1 MRVEK
6 LIWTKHSEAKM
17 RFYHLSK
24 QRVRR
29 VLNSPKRIE
38 EGIAPN
44 TIAMMQP
51 AGSQKHPYEIWVM
64 VQKNTDKRG
73 SRTRINTDS
82 IRINQR
88 SNPYKSVSTKVISA
102 WKYPG
107 RTKPRSEITLDFL
120 KREYEIFISNGINRD

>member
-1 MRVEK
+1 MDK

-17 RFYHLSK
+17 NFYRLSK

-51 AGSQKHPYEIWVM
+51 AGSKKHPYEIWVM
-64 VQKNTDKRG
+64 VQKAKR
-73 SRTRINTDS
+73 
-82 IRINQR
+82 
-88 SNPYKSVSTKVISA
+88 KSQSAKCIVKVISA

-107 RTKPRSEITLDFL
+107 RTKPRSEIMLDFL
-120 KREYEIFISNGINRD
+120 KREYEIFISNGIDRD